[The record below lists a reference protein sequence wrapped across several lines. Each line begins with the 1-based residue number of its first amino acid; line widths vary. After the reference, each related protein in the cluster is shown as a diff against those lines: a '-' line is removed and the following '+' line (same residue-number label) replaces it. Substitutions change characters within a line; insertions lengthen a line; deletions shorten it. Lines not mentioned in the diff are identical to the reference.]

1 MNVQLRPGWQEGSDG
16 WPAAGCPAAGARGG
30 YSASWSLVPLPRSSQ
45 AWGWCRGVGPP
56 RRAGAREGGGR
67 RRVRRAV
74 RCGSESL
81 SRGGVEAV
89 LPQGRTVRRHL
100 PGPLPGT
107 VPPGRGVPGPR
118 WPVMSPGGVWLGA
131 ATGLPGWGPADRVAH
146 VQDPLLRGPVRAPRS
161 PKAVLF
167 CRPPLP
173 RPWALSWLRPPAAVW
188 ARAGLGED
196 VGRTGPNYRAGWGG
210 SPHHAED
217 PARSPPVTARA
228 RTGGTEV
235 PPRHPRAHYHAG
247 KGRRT
252 WCGLV
257 TSCPRRLGRCGSAGA
272 SPRRGDVLPAQAG
285 GGGARCLVNSGS
297 SALAHAGRGGGA
309 GREPQTAGVSRSTA
323 SRV

>member
-1 MNVQLRPGWQEGSDG
+1 MRIDWSMRGLRTRMNVQRRRRCTFILSPVLSRRDKTLETRHPPTVDPVMNVQLRPGWQEGSDG

-167 CRPPLP
+167 CRPPLLRCRVP
-173 RPWALSWLRPPAAVW
+173 GPCRGCGHLLPCGPGRGSVRTWAAPALITV
-188 ARAGLGED
+188 RAGAGVRTTPRIQLGPHPLPRGL
-196 VGRTGPNYRAGWGG
+196 GREGRRSLLAI
-210 SPHHAED
+210 
-217 PARSPPVTARA
+217 PALTTTRA
-228 RTGGTEV
+228 R
-235 PPRHPRAHYHAG
+235 
-247 KGRRT
+247 
-252 WCGLV
+252 
-257 TSCPRRLGRCGSAGA
+257 GA
-272 SPRRGDVLPAQAG
+272 VRGADW
-285 GGGARCLVNSGS
+285 
-297 SALAHAGRGGGA
+297 
-309 GREPQTAGVSRSTA
+309 
-323 SRV
+323 

>member
-167 CRPPLP
+167 CRPPLLRCRVP
-173 RPWALSWLRPPAAVW
+173 GPCRGCGHLLPCGPERGSVRTWAAPALITV
-188 ARAGLGED
+188 RAGAGVRTTPRIQLGPHPLPRGL
-196 VGRTGPNYRAGWGG
+196 GREGRRSLLAI
-210 SPHHAED
+210 
-217 PARSPPVTARA
+217 PALTTTRA
-228 RTGGTEV
+228 R
-235 PPRHPRAHYHAG
+235 
-247 KGRRT
+247 
-252 WCGLV
+252 
-257 TSCPRRLGRCGSAGA
+257 GA
-272 SPRRGDVLPAQAG
+272 VRGADW
-285 GGGARCLVNSGS
+285 
-297 SALAHAGRGGGA
+297 
-309 GREPQTAGVSRSTA
+309 
-323 SRV
+323 